1 MQPEIRTVCVFLPT
15 REQLSLAVGSP
26 AIPGFDN
33 LQIPSKSPRQT
44 AIEGG
49 VFSLE
54 YSYTQKIEVKATG
67 QELFQQVCDLV
78 KIKEPHFFGLSIV
91 KNNEYVFIDLE
102 QKLSKYFSKE
112 WKKETTKG
120 TEKFSPPFVAFF
132 RVQYY
137 VENGRVIGDKVA
149 RQLYYCHLKEQV
161 LMSHCNHKE
170 EIYFL
175 LAAYSLQADL
185 GNYREKVHSGKYF
198 EPQAY
203 FPQWIIAKRGSDY
216 ILKHAPEMHREQQ
229 GLSTKE
235 AVLKF
240 IKESCLL
247 EDVPVHFYRLQKDKK
262 EDRPTVIL
270 GLTLR
275 GMHIYQSLCHS
286 EFDVLQEVNHVRQLL
301 YDFPWSHIG
310 KLAFLG
316 KKFEI
321 QPDGLPSA
329 RKLVYYTGCPFR
341 SRHLLQ
347 LLSNSHR
354 LFLNIQPVLKQIQK
368 LEEAEEK
375 KRYRESYI
383 SDTLDMDLDP
393 CDKNSRGSGSSGGS
407 RRDNRLSR
415 HSTGSH
421 GSSHTSGIEADSR
434 HRVSVE
440 MSVDEP
446 FSIDRV
452 HRKEKSCSSTISYGS
467 SGIDSGSKG
476 RAEDD
481 TQDDELELAV
491 DEPEEMPVD
500 EPLEGDQ
507 LEEATV
513 GESVES
519 LPLDAASCQ
528 AINQESLSVV
538 QVTLIKMR
546 GQSVESLHQVRSP
559 KSRSCMD
566 QHSQSL
572 DDIRLYKRQH
582 PSLSATLSSDT
593 SHSYTFGCSLEDKLS
608 VYGCVYSTADCK
620 TKSALYGKRSMNCL
634 SLDLL
639 GEDQLPEEFVV

>member
-1 MQPEIRTVCVFLPT
+1 MSRSLLQSRMQQEYRNVCVLLPN
-15 REQLSLAVGSP
+15 REQLSVTIG
-26 AIPGFDN
+26 
-33 LQIPSKSPRQT
+33 
-44 AIEGG
+44 
-49 VFSLE
+49 
-54 YSYTQKIEVKATG
+54 VKATG

-78 KIKEPHFFGLSIV
+78 KIKDPHFFGLSII
-91 KNNEYVFIDLE
+91 KNNEYVFMDLE

-112 WKKETTKG
+112 WKKETNKVERYFVQQG
-120 TEKFSPPFVAFF
+120 TEKFTPPFVAFF

-137 VENGRVIGDKVA
+137 VENGRVISDKAA
-149 RQLYYCHLKEQV
+149 RHLYYCHLKEQV
-161 LMSHCNHKE
+161 LRSRCSHKE

-185 GNYREKVHSGKYF
+185 GSYAENVHVGKYF

-216 ILKHAPEMHREQQ
+216 ILKHAPEIHQEQK
-229 GLSTKE
+229 GLSTKD
-235 AVLKF
+235 AILQF

-247 EDVPVHFYRLQKDKK
+247 EDVPVHYFRLQKDKK
-262 EDRPTVIL
+262 EDRPTVVL
-270 GLTLR
+270 GLTLK
-275 GMHIYQSLCHS
+275 GIHIY
-286 EFDVLQEVNHVRQLL
+286 QEVNHVRQLL

-354 LFLNIQPVLKQIQK
+354 LFLNVQPVLKQIQK
-368 LEEAEEK
+368 LEEVEEK

-383 SDTLDMDLDP
+383 SDTLEMDLDP
-393 CDKNSRGSGSSGGS
+393 SDKHSHGSGSSGGS
-407 RRDNRLSR
+407 QRVNRLSR
-415 HSTGSH
+415 QSTGSH

-434 HRVSVE
+434 HRMSVE

-446 FSIDRV
+446 FSIERV
-452 HRKEKSCSSTISYGS
+452 HRKEKSCSSTVSCGS
-467 SGIDSGSKG
+467 SGIDSGGKG
-476 RAEDD
+476 RVEEDS
-481 TQDDELELAV
+481 QDDEVELAV
-491 DEPEEMPVD
+491 DDPV
-500 EPLEGDQ
+500 ERNQ
-507 LEEATV
+507 LEEAAEAVHLLYVTLKTYV
-513 GESVES
+513 TRSSKGIN
-519 LPLDAASCQ
+519 LCLLQQ
-528 AINQESLSVV
+528 AEKAQDIGL
-538 QVTLIKMR
+538 VTLIQMR
-546 GQSVESLHQVRSP
+546 GQSVESLHQTVCRDP
-559 KSRSCMD
+559 NLGRSCAD

-572 DDIRLYKRQH
+572 DDIRLYKHQH
-582 PSLSATLSSDT
+582 PPISSTLSSDT
-593 SHSYTFGCSLEDKLS
+593 SHSYTFGCALDDKLAS
-608 VYGCVYSTADCK
+608 YGCVYSTADCK

>member
-1 MQPEIRTVCVFLPT
+1 MSRSLLQSRMQQEYRNVCVLLPN
-15 REQLSLAVGSP
+15 REQLSVTIG
-26 AIPGFDN
+26 
-33 LQIPSKSPRQT
+33 
-44 AIEGG
+44 
-49 VFSLE
+49 
-54 YSYTQKIEVKATG
+54 VKATG

-78 KIKEPHFFGLSIV
+78 KIKDPHFFGLSII
-91 KNNEYVFIDLE
+91 KNNEYVFMDLE

-112 WKKETTKG
+112 WKKETNKG
-120 TEKFSPPFVAFF
+120 TEKFTPPFVAFF

-137 VENGRVIGDKVA
+137 VENGRVISDKAA
-149 RQLYYCHLKEQV
+149 RHLYYCHLKEQV
-161 LMSHCNHKE
+161 LRSRCSHKE

-185 GNYREKVHSGKYF
+185 GSYAENVHVGKYF

-216 ILKHAPEMHREQQ
+216 ILKHAPEIHQEQK
-229 GLSTKE
+229 GLSTKD
-235 AVLKF
+235 AILQF

-247 EDVPVHFYRLQKDKK
+247 EDVPVHYFRLQKDKK
-262 EDRPTVIL
+262 EDRPTVVL
-270 GLTLR
+270 GLTLK
-275 GMHIYQSLCHS
+275 GIHIY
-286 EFDVLQEVNHVRQLL
+286 QEVNHVRQLL

-354 LFLNIQPVLKQIQK
+354 LFLNVQPVLKQIQK
-368 LEEAEEK
+368 LEEVEEK

-383 SDTLDMDLDP
+383 SDTLEMDLDP
-393 CDKNSRGSGSSGGS
+393 SDKHSHGSGSSGGS
-407 RRDNRLSR
+407 QRVNRLSR
-415 HSTGSH
+415 QSTGSH

-434 HRVSVE
+434 HRMSVE

-446 FSIDRV
+446 FSIERV
-452 HRKEKSCSSTISYGS
+452 HRKEKSCSSTVSCGS
-467 SGIDSGSKG
+467 SGIDSGGKG
-476 RAEDD
+476 RVEEDS
-481 TQDDELELAV
+481 QDDEVELAV
-491 DEPEEMPVD
+491 DDPV
-500 EPLEGDQ
+500 ERNQ
-507 LEEATV
+507 LEEAAE
-513 GESVES
+513 GECASP
-519 LPLDAASCQ
+519 LALDALCCQ
-528 AINQESLSVV
+528 VSSSAALKKKPLPVV
-538 QVTLIKMR
+538 QVTLIQMR
-546 GQSVESLHQVRSP
+546 GQSVESLHQVRQP
-559 KSRSCMD
+559 KGRSCAD

-572 DDIRLYKRQH
+572 DDIRLYKHQH
-582 PSLSATLSSDT
+582 PPISSTLSSDT
-593 SHSYTFGCSLEDKLS
+593 SHSYTFGCALDDKLAS
-608 VYGCVYSTADCK
+608 YGCVYSTADCK

>member
-1 MQPEIRTVCVFLPT
+1 MSRVLLAGRMQPESRSVCVFLPT
-15 REQLSLAVGSP
+15 REQLSLIVG
-26 AIPGFDN
+26 
-33 LQIPSKSPRQT
+33 
-44 AIEGG
+44 
-49 VFSLE
+49 
-54 YSYTQKIEVKATG
+54 VKATG

-137 VENGRVIGDKVA
+137 VENGRVISDKVA

-161 LMSHCNHKE
+161 LMSRCNHKE

-185 GNYREKVHSGKYF
+185 GNYREKVHTGKYF

-229 GLSTKE
+229 GLSPKE

-275 GMHIYQSLCHS
+275 GMHIY
-286 EFDVLQEVNHVRQLL
+286 QEVNHVRQLL

-415 HSTGSH
+415 QSTGSH

-476 RAEDD
+476 RAEDES
-481 TQDDELELAV
+481 QDD
-491 DEPEEMPVD
+491 
-500 EPLEGDQ
+500 
-507 LEEATV
+507 
-513 GESVES
+513 
-519 LPLDAASCQ
+519 

-546 GQSVESLHQVRSP
+546 GQSVESLHQVRSL
-559 KSRSCMD
+559 KNRSCTD

-572 DDIRLYKRQH
+572 DDIRLYKHRH
-582 PSLSATLSSDT
+582 PPLSATLSSDT

-608 VYGCVYSTADCK
+608 IYGCVYSTADCK

>member
-1 MQPEIRTVCVFLPT
+1 MSRALLSSRMHPEGRSVCVFLPD
-15 REQLSLAVGSP
+15 REQLSLTVG
-26 AIPGFDN
+26 
-33 LQIPSKSPRQT
+33 
-44 AIEGG
+44 
-49 VFSLE
+49 
-54 YSYTQKIEVKATG
+54 VKATG

-112 WKKETTKG
+112 WKKETSKG
-120 TEKFSPPFVAFF
+120 TEKFIPPFVAFF

-137 VENGRVIGDKVA
+137 VENGRVISDKVA

-161 LMSHCNHKE
+161 LISRCNHKE

-185 GNYREKVHSGKYF
+185 GNYREEVHTGKYF

-229 GLSTKE
+229 GLSAKE

-275 GMHIYQSLCHS
+275 GMHIY
-286 EFDVLQEVNHVRQLL
+286 QEVNHVRQLL

-415 HSTGSH
+415 QSTGSH

-446 FSIDRV
+446 FGIDRV

-481 TQDDELELAV
+481 SQDD
-491 DEPEEMPVD
+491 
-500 EPLEGDQ
+500 
-507 LEEATV
+507 
-513 GESVES
+513 
-519 LPLDAASCQ
+519 
-528 AINQESLSVV
+528 AINQESLPVV

-546 GQSVESLHQVRSP
+546 GQSVESLQQVKSP
-559 KSRSCMD
+559 KGRSCTD

-572 DDIRLYKRQH
+572 DDIRLYKHRH
-582 PSLSATLSSDT
+582 PPLSATLSSDT
-593 SHSYTFGCSLEDKLS
+593 SHSYTFGCSLEDKLA

-639 GEDQLPEEFVV
+639 GEDQLPEEFVVRLSSFVTQLPNQ

>member
-1 MQPEIRTVCVFLPT
+1 TMELTFHLPGRMQPEGRSVCVFLPD
-15 REQLSLAVGSP
+15 REQLSLTVG
-26 AIPGFDN
+26 
-33 LQIPSKSPRQT
+33 
-44 AIEGG
+44 
-49 VFSLE
+49 
-54 YSYTQKIEVKATG
+54 VKATG

-112 WKKETTKG
+112 WKKETNKISKLKAVWGG

-137 VENGRVIGDKVA
+137 VENGRVISDKVA

-161 LMSHCNHKE
+161 LMSRCNHKE

-185 GNYREKVHSGKYF
+185 GNYREEVHTGKYF

-229 GLSTKE
+229 GLSAKE

-275 GMHIYQSLCHS
+275 GMHIY
-286 EFDVLQEVNHVRQLL
+286 QEVNHVRQLL

-393 CDKNSRGSGSSGGS
+393 CDKNSRGSGSSVGS

-415 HSTGSH
+415 QSTGSH

-481 TQDDELELAV
+481 SQDDDLELAV
-491 DEPEEMPVD
+491 DEPEEVPVD
-500 EPLEGDQ
+500 EPLGRDQ

-513 GESVES
+513 SCLALRHNRLRSKSRWANTGEVGEKLFSSV
-519 LPLDAASCQ
+519 
-528 AINQESLSVV
+528 NQESLSVV

-546 GQSVESLHQVRSP
+546 GQSVESLHQVKSP
-559 KSRSCMD
+559 RGRSCTD

-572 DDIRLYKRQH
+572 DDIRLYKHRH
-582 PSLSATLSSDT
+582 PPLSATLSSDT

>member
-1 MQPEIRTVCVFLPT
+1 MSRVLLAGRMQPESRSVCVFLPT
-15 REQLSLAVGSP
+15 REQLSLAVG
-26 AIPGFDN
+26 
-33 LQIPSKSPRQT
+33 
-44 AIEGG
+44 
-49 VFSLE
+49 
-54 YSYTQKIEVKATG
+54 VKATG

-112 WKKETTKG
+112 WKKDTTKG

-137 VENGRVIGDKVA
+137 VENGRVISDKVA

-161 LMSHCNHKE
+161 LMSRCNHKE

-185 GNYREKVHSGKYF
+185 GNYREKVHTGKYF

-229 GLSTKE
+229 GLSAKE
-235 AVLKF
+235 AVLMF

-275 GMHIYQSLCHS
+275 GMHIY
-286 EFDVLQEVNHVRQLL
+286 QEVNHVRQLL

-415 HSTGSH
+415 QSTGSH
-421 GSSHTSGIEADSR
+421 SSSHTSGIEADSR

-481 TQDDELELAV
+481 SQDDA
-491 DEPEEMPVD
+491 M
-500 EPLEGDQ
+500 
-507 LEEATV
+507 
-513 GESVES
+513 
-519 LPLDAASCQ
+519 
-528 AINQESLSVV
+528 NQESLSVV

-559 KSRSCMD
+559 RSRSCTD

-572 DDIRLYKRQH
+572 DDIRLYKHQH
-582 PSLSATLSSDT
+582 PPLSATLSSDT

-608 VYGCVYSTADCK
+608 IYGCVYSTADCK

>member
-1 MQPEIRTVCVFLPT
+1 MSRALLAGRMQPEVRSVCVFLPT
-15 REQLSLAVGSP
+15 REQLSLAVG
-26 AIPGFDN
+26 
-33 LQIPSKSPRQT
+33 
-44 AIEGG
+44 
-49 VFSLE
+49 
-54 YSYTQKIEVKATG
+54 VKATG

-229 GLSTKE
+229 GLSAKE

-275 GMHIYQSLCHS
+275 GMHIY
-286 EFDVLQEVNHVRQLL
+286 QEVNHVRQLL

-393 CDKNSRGSGSSGGS
+393 CDKNSHGSGSSGGS

-415 HSTGSH
+415 QSTGSH

-481 TQDDELELAV
+481 TQDD
-491 DEPEEMPVD
+491 
-500 EPLEGDQ
+500 
-507 LEEATV
+507 
-513 GESVES
+513 
-519 LPLDAASCQ
+519 

-559 KSRSCMD
+559 KSRSCTD

-572 DDIRLYKRQH
+572 DDIRLYKRRH

-639 GEDQLPEEFVV
+639 GEDQVPEEFVV

>member
-1 MQPEIRTVCVFLPT
+1 MSRALLQSRMQQEHRNVCVLLPN
-15 REQLSLAVGSP
+15 REQLSVTVG
-26 AIPGFDN
+26 
-33 LQIPSKSPRQT
+33 
-44 AIEGG
+44 
-49 VFSLE
+49 
-54 YSYTQKIEVKATG
+54 VKATG
-67 QELFQQVCDLV
+67 QELFEQVCDLV
-78 KIKEPHFFGLSIV
+78 KIKDPHFFGLSII
-91 KNNEYVFIDLE
+91 KNNEYVFMDLE

-112 WKKETTKG
+112 WKKEPSKG
-120 TEKFSPPFVAFF
+120 TQKFTPPFVAFF

-137 VENGRVIGDKVA
+137 VENGRVISDKAA
-149 RQLYYCHLKEQV
+149 RHLYYCHLKEQV
-161 LMSHCNHKE
+161 LRSRCMHKE

-185 GNYREKVHSGKYF
+185 GNYAENVHVGKYF

-216 ILKHAPEMHREQQ
+216 ILKHAPVIHQEQQ
-229 GLSTKE
+229 GLTTKD
-235 AVLKF
+235 AILQF

-247 EDVPVHFYRLQKDKK
+247 EDVPVHYYRLQKDKK
-262 EDRPTVIL
+262 EDRPTVVL
-270 GLTLR
+270 GLTLK
-275 GMHIYQSLCHS
+275 GIHIY
-286 EFDVLQEVNHVRQLL
+286 QEVNHVRQLL

-354 LFLNIQPVLKQIQK
+354 LFLNIQPVLKQIRK

-383 SDTLDMDLDP
+383 SDNLEMDLDP
-393 CDKNSRGSGSSGGS
+393 LDKHSHGSGSSRGS
-407 RRDNRLSR
+407 RRNNRLSR
-415 HSTGSH
+415 QSTGSH

-434 HRVSVE
+434 HRMSVE

-446 FSIDRV
+446 FGIDRV
-452 HRKEKSCSSTISYGS
+452 HRKEKSCSSTVSCGS
-467 SGIDSGSKG
+467 SGIDSGGKG

-481 TQDDELELAV
+481 SQDDEVELAV
-491 DEPEEMPVD
+491 DEPEGVSVD
-500 EPLEGDQ
+500 EPVERNQ
-507 LEEATV
+507 SAEAAE
-513 GESVES
+513 GESVRS
-519 LPLDAASCQ
+519 LVLEELCCQ
-528 AINQESLSVV
+528 ALKQKPVPAV

-546 GQSVESLHQVRSP
+546 GQSVESLHQVKQP
-559 KSRSCMD
+559 KSRTYAD
-566 QHSQSL
+566 RQSQSL
-572 DDIRLYKRQH
+572 DDIRLYKHQN
-582 PSLSATLSSDT
+582 PLLSSTLSSDT
-593 SHSYTFGCSLEDKLS
+593 SHSYTFGCALDDKLVS
-608 VYGCVYSTADCK
+608 YGCVYSTADCK

>member
-1 MQPEIRTVCVFLPT
+1 MSRALLSGRMHPEGRSVCVFLPD
-15 REQLSLAVGSP
+15 REQLSLTVG
-26 AIPGFDN
+26 
-33 LQIPSKSPRQT
+33 
-44 AIEGG
+44 
-49 VFSLE
+49 
-54 YSYTQKIEVKATG
+54 VKATG

-112 WKKETTKG
+112 WKKETSKVRQG
-120 TEKFSPPFVAFF
+120 TEKFIPPFVAFF

-137 VENGRVIGDKVA
+137 VENGRVISDKVA

-161 LMSHCNHKE
+161 LMSRCNHKE

-185 GNYREKVHSGKYF
+185 GNYREEVHTGKYF

-229 GLSTKE
+229 GLSAKE

-275 GMHIYQSLCHS
+275 GMHIY
-286 EFDVLQEVNHVRQLL
+286 QEVNHVRQLL

-415 HSTGSH
+415 QSTGSH

-446 FSIDRV
+446 FGIDRV

-481 TQDDELELAV
+481 SQDD
-491 DEPEEMPVD
+491 
-500 EPLEGDQ
+500 
-507 LEEATV
+507 
-513 GESVES
+513 
-519 LPLDAASCQ
+519 
-528 AINQESLSVV
+528 AINQESLPVV

-546 GQSVESLHQVRSP
+546 GQSVESLQQVKSP
-559 KSRSCMD
+559 KGRSCTD

-572 DDIRLYKRQH
+572 DDIRLYKHRH
-582 PSLSATLSSDT
+582 PPLSATLSSDT
-593 SHSYTFGCSLEDKLS
+593 SHSYTFGCSLEEKLAI
-608 VYGCVYSTADCK
+608 YGCVYSTADCK

>member
-1 MQPEIRTVCVFLPT
+1 MSRVLLASRMQPESRSVCVFLPT
-15 REQLSLAVGSP
+15 REQLSLAVG
-26 AIPGFDN
+26 
-33 LQIPSKSPRQT
+33 
-44 AIEGG
+44 
-49 VFSLE
+49 
-54 YSYTQKIEVKATG
+54 VKATG

-137 VENGRVIGDKVA
+137 VENGRVISDKVA

-161 LMSHCNHKE
+161 LMSRCNHKE

-185 GNYREKVHSGKYF
+185 GNYREKVHAGKYF

-229 GLSTKE
+229 GLSAKE

-275 GMHIYQSLCHS
+275 GMHIYQ
-286 EFDVLQEVNHVRQLL
+286 EVNHIRQLL

-415 HSTGSH
+415 QSTGSH

-446 FSIDRV
+446 FGIDRV

-481 TQDDELELAV
+481 SQDD
-491 DEPEEMPVD
+491 
-500 EPLEGDQ
+500 
-507 LEEATV
+507 
-513 GESVES
+513 
-519 LPLDAASCQ
+519 

-559 KSRSCMD
+559 KSRSCTE

-572 DDIRLYKRQH
+572 DDIRLYKHRH
-582 PSLSATLSSDT
+582 PPLSATLSSDT

-608 VYGCVYSTADCK
+608 IYGYVYSTVDCK

>member
-1 MQPEIRTVCVFLPT
+1 MSRVLLAGRMQPESRSVCVFLPT
-15 REQLSLAVGSP
+15 REQLSLVVG
-26 AIPGFDN
+26 
-33 LQIPSKSPRQT
+33 
-44 AIEGG
+44 
-49 VFSLE
+49 
-54 YSYTQKIEVKATG
+54 VKATG

-137 VENGRVIGDKVA
+137 VENGRVISDKVA

-161 LMSHCNHKE
+161 LMSRCNHKE

-185 GNYREKVHSGKYF
+185 GNYREKVHTGKYF

-229 GLSTKE
+229 GLSAKE

-275 GMHIYQSLCHS
+275 GMHIY
-286 EFDVLQEVNHVRQLL
+286 QEVNHVRQLL

-415 HSTGSH
+415 QSTGSH

-481 TQDDELELAV
+481 SQDD
-491 DEPEEMPVD
+491 
-500 EPLEGDQ
+500 
-507 LEEATV
+507 
-513 GESVES
+513 
-519 LPLDAASCQ
+519 

-546 GQSVESLHQVRSP
+546 GQSVESLHQVRSL
-559 KSRSCMD
+559 KNRSCTD

-572 DDIRLYKRQH
+572 DDIRLYKHRH
-582 PSLSATLSSDT
+582 PPLSATLSSDT

-608 VYGCVYSTADCK
+608 IYGCVYSTADCK

>member
-1 MQPEIRTVCVFLPT
+1 LVTILEDPIHINSLTLNSFSSC
-15 REQLSLAVGSP
+15 LS
-26 AIPGFDN
+26 D
-33 LQIPSKSPRQT
+33 
-44 AIEGG
+44 
-49 VFSLE
+49 
-54 YSYTQKIEVKATG
+54 
-67 QELFQQVCDLV
+67 
-78 KIKEPHFFGLSIV
+78 
-91 KNNEYVFIDLE
+91 NEYVFIDLE

-137 VENGRVIGDKVA
+137 VENGRVISDKVA

-161 LMSHCNHKE
+161 LMSRCNHKE

-185 GNYREKVHSGKYF
+185 GNYREKVHTGRYF

-229 GLSTKE
+229 GLSAKE

-275 GMHIYQSLCHS
+275 GMHIY
-286 EFDVLQEVNHVRQLL
+286 QEVNHVRQLL

-415 HSTGSH
+415 QSTGSH

-467 SGIDSGSKG
+467 SGIDS
-476 RAEDD
+476 
-481 TQDDELELAV
+481 
-491 DEPEEMPVD
+491 
-500 EPLEGDQ
+500 
-507 LEEATV
+507 
-513 GESVES
+513 
-519 LPLDAASCQ
+519 

-546 GQSVESLHQVRSP
+546 GQSVESLHQVRGV
-559 KSRSCMD
+559 SCTD

-572 DDIRLYKRQH
+572 DDIRLYKHRH
-582 PSLSATLSSDT
+582 PPLSATLSSDT

-608 VYGCVYSTADCK
+608 IYGCVYSTADCK

>member
-1 MQPEIRTVCVFLPT
+1 MSRVLLTGRMQPESRSVCVFLPT
-15 REQLSLAVGSP
+15 REQLSLNVG
-26 AIPGFDN
+26 
-33 LQIPSKSPRQT
+33 
-44 AIEGG
+44 
-49 VFSLE
+49 
-54 YSYTQKIEVKATG
+54 VKATG

-137 VENGRVIGDKVA
+137 VENGRVISDKVA

-161 LMSHCNHKE
+161 LMSRCNHKE

-185 GNYREKVHSGKYF
+185 GNYREKVHAGKYF

-229 GLSTKE
+229 GLSAKE

-275 GMHIYQSLCHS
+275 GMHIY
-286 EFDVLQEVNHVRQLL
+286 QEVNHVRQLL

-415 HSTGSH
+415 QSTGSH

-481 TQDDELELAV
+481 SQDDAV
-491 DEPEEMPVD
+491 
-500 EPLEGDQ
+500 
-507 LEEATV
+507 
-513 GESVES
+513 
-519 LPLDAASCQ
+519 
-528 AINQESLSVV
+528 NQESLSVV
-538 QVTLIKMR
+538 QVTLIKMKGR
-546 GQSVESLHQVRSP
+546 SVESLHQVGSP
-559 KSRSCMD
+559 KSRSCTD

-572 DDIRLYKRQH
+572 DDIRLYKHRR
-582 PSLSATLSSDT
+582 PPLSATLSSDT

-608 VYGCVYSTADCK
+608 IYGCVYSTADCK

>member
-1 MQPEIRTVCVFLPT
+1 
-15 REQLSLAVGSP
+15 
-26 AIPGFDN
+26 
-33 LQIPSKSPRQT
+33 
-44 AIEGG
+44 
-49 VFSLE
+49 
-54 YSYTQKIEVKATG
+54 
-67 QELFQQVCDLV
+67 
-78 KIKEPHFFGLSIV
+78 
-91 KNNEYVFIDLE
+91 LE

-185 GNYREKVHSGKYF
+185 GNYREKVHAGKYF

-229 GLSTKE
+229 GLSAKD

-275 GMHIYQSLCHS
+275 GMHIY
-286 EFDVLQEVNHVRQLL
+286 QEVNHVRQLL

-393 CDKNSRGSGSSGGS
+393 CDKNSHGSGSGGGS

-415 HSTGSH
+415 QSTGSH
-421 GSSHTSGIEADSR
+421 SSSHTSGIEADSR

-481 TQDDELELAV
+481 TQDDGKEFGQVEPTFVFCRRTGKLELAV

-528 AINQESLSVV
+528 
-538 QVTLIKMR
+538 VTLIKMR

-559 KSRSCMD
+559 KSRSCTD

-608 VYGCVYSTADCK
+608 IYGCVYSTADCK

-639 GEDQLPEEFVV
+639 GEDQVPEEFVV

>member
-1 MQPEIRTVCVFLPT
+1 MSRTLLAGRMQPEIRSVCVFLPT
-15 REQLSLAVGSP
+15 REQLSLAVG
-26 AIPGFDN
+26 
-33 LQIPSKSPRQT
+33 
-44 AIEGG
+44 
-49 VFSLE
+49 
-54 YSYTQKIEVKATG
+54 VKATG

-185 GNYREKVHSGKYF
+185 GNYREKVHTGKYF

-216 ILKHAPEMHREQQ
+216 ILRHAPEMHREQQ
-229 GLSTKE
+229 GLSAKE

-275 GMHIYQSLCHS
+275 GMHIY
-286 EFDVLQEVNHVRQLL
+286 QEVNHVRQLL

-415 HSTGSH
+415 QSTGSH

-446 FSIDRV
+446 FGIDRV
-452 HRKEKSCSSTISYGS
+452 HRKEQSCSSTISYGS

-481 TQDDELELAV
+481 AQDDAV
-491 DEPEEMPVD
+491 
-500 EPLEGDQ
+500 
-507 LEEATV
+507 
-513 GESVES
+513 
-519 LPLDAASCQ
+519 
-528 AINQESLSVV
+528 NQESLSVV

-559 KSRSCMD
+559 KSRSCME

-572 DDIRLYKRQH
+572 DDIRLYKRRH

>member
-1 MQPEIRTVCVFLPT
+1 MSRALLSGRMHPEGRSVCVFLPD
-15 REQLSLAVGSP
+15 REQLSLTVG
-26 AIPGFDN
+26 
-33 LQIPSKSPRQT
+33 
-44 AIEGG
+44 
-49 VFSLE
+49 
-54 YSYTQKIEVKATG
+54 VKATG

-112 WKKETTKG
+112 WKKETSKG
-120 TEKFSPPFVAFF
+120 TEKFIPPFVAFF

-137 VENGRVIGDKVA
+137 VENGRVISDKVA

-161 LMSHCNHKE
+161 LMSRCNHKE

-185 GNYREKVHSGKYF
+185 GNYREEVHTGKYF

-229 GLSTKE
+229 GLSAKE

-275 GMHIYQSLCHS
+275 GMHIY
-286 EFDVLQEVNHVRQLL
+286 QEVNHVRQLL

-415 HSTGSH
+415 QSTGSH

-446 FSIDRV
+446 FGIDRV

-481 TQDDELELAV
+481 SQDD
-491 DEPEEMPVD
+491 
-500 EPLEGDQ
+500 
-507 LEEATV
+507 
-513 GESVES
+513 
-519 LPLDAASCQ
+519 
-528 AINQESLSVV
+528 AINQESLPVV

-546 GQSVESLHQVRSP
+546 GQSVESLQQVKSP
-559 KSRSCMD
+559 KGRSCTD

-572 DDIRLYKRQH
+572 DDIRLYKHRH
-582 PSLSATLSSDT
+582 PPLSATLSSDT
-593 SHSYTFGCSLEDKLS
+593 SHSYTFGCSLEEKLAI
-608 VYGCVYSTADCK
+608 YGCVYSTADCK

>member
-1 MQPEIRTVCVFLPT
+1 M
-15 REQLSLAVGSP
+15 
-26 AIPGFDN
+26 
-33 LQIPSKSPRQT
+33 
-44 AIEGG
+44 
-49 VFSLE
+49 
-54 YSYTQKIEVKATG
+54 
-67 QELFQQVCDLV
+67 
-78 KIKEPHFFGLSIV
+78 
-91 KNNEYVFIDLE
+91 
-102 QKLSKYFSKE
+102 
-112 WKKETTKG
+112 
-120 TEKFSPPFVAFF
+120 
-132 RVQYY
+132 
-137 VENGRVIGDKVA
+137 A

-161 LMSHCNHKE
+161 LMSRCNHKE

-185 GNYREKVHSGKYF
+185 GNYREEVHTGKYF

-229 GLSTKE
+229 GLSAKE

-275 GMHIYQSLCHS
+275 GMHIY
-286 EFDVLQEVNHVRQLL
+286 QEVNHVRQLL

-393 CDKNSRGSGSSGGS
+393 CDKNSRGSGSSVGS

-415 HSTGSH
+415 QSTGSH

-481 TQDDELELAV
+481 SQDDDLELAV
-491 DEPEEMPVD
+491 DEPEEVPVD
-500 EPLEGDQ
+500 EPLGRDQ

-513 GESVES
+513 KEAVES

-528 AINQESLSVV
+528 AVNQESLSVV

-546 GQSVESLHQVRSP
+546 GQSVESLHQVKSP
-559 KSRSCMD
+559 RGRSCTD

-572 DDIRLYKRQH
+572 DDIRLYKHRH
-582 PSLSATLSSDT
+582 PPLSATLSSDT

>member
-1 MQPEIRTVCVFLPT
+1 MGGTFSGEYSSHSTHPNLHMHLIRTMLLLGQSVYYRRQGYWKVSVCRKQARAYRLLVTAAKDEDVNGRVT
-15 REQLSLAVGSP
+15 RSQQETEEAPLCGAHNSSVC
-26 AIPGFDN
+26 
-33 LQIPSKSPRQT
+33 
-44 AIEGG
+44 
-49 VFSLE
+49 
-54 YSYTQKIEVKATG
+54 YSDLCVCLGTFVKATG

-112 WKKETTKG
+112 WKKETKG

-185 GNYREKVHSGKYF
+185 GNYREKVHAGKYF

-229 GLSTKE
+229 GLSAKE

-275 GMHIYQSLCHS
+275 GMHIYQVTDCCESL
-286 EFDVLQEVNHVRQLL
+286 
-301 YDFPWSHIG
+301 
-310 KLAFLG
+310 LG

-407 RRDNRLSR
+407 HRDNRLSR

-481 TQDDELELAV
+481 TQDDGKEF
-491 DEPEEMPVD
+491 
-500 EPLEGDQ
+500 GH
-507 LEEATV
+507 
-513 GESVES
+513 VE
-519 LPLDAASCQ
+519 
-528 AINQESLSVV
+528 
-538 QVTLIKMR
+538 
-546 GQSVESLHQVRSP
+546 SP

>member
-1 MQPEIRTVCVFLPT
+1 MSRALLTGRMQPESRSVCVFLPT
-15 REQLSLAVGSP
+15 REQLSLVVG
-26 AIPGFDN
+26 
-33 LQIPSKSPRQT
+33 
-44 AIEGG
+44 
-49 VFSLE
+49 
-54 YSYTQKIEVKATG
+54 VKATG

-137 VENGRVIGDKVA
+137 VENGRVISDKVA

-161 LMSHCNHKE
+161 LMSRCNHKE

-185 GNYREKVHSGKYF
+185 GNFREKVHAGKYF

-229 GLSTKE
+229 GLSAKE

-275 GMHIYQSLCHS
+275 GMHIYQ
-286 EFDVLQEVNHVRQLL
+286 EVNHIRQLL

-354 LFLNIQPVLKQIQK
+354 LFLNIQPVLKQIRK

-415 HSTGSH
+415 QSTGSH

-481 TQDDELELAV
+481 SQDD
-491 DEPEEMPVD
+491 
-500 EPLEGDQ
+500 
-507 LEEATV
+507 
-513 GESVES
+513 
-519 LPLDAASCQ
+519 
-528 AINQESLSVV
+528 AINQDSLSVV

-559 KSRSCMD
+559 KSRSCTD

-572 DDIRLYKRQH
+572 DDIRLYKHRH
-582 PSLSATLSSDT
+582 PPLSATLSSDT

-608 VYGCVYSTADCK
+608 IYGCVYSTADCK

-639 GEDQLPEEFVV
+639 GEDRLPEEFVV

>member
-1 MQPEIRTVCVFLPT
+1 MSRVLLTGRMQPESRSICVFLPT
-15 REQLSLAVGSP
+15 REQLSLDVG
-26 AIPGFDN
+26 
-33 LQIPSKSPRQT
+33 
-44 AIEGG
+44 
-49 VFSLE
+49 
-54 YSYTQKIEVKATG
+54 VKATG

-137 VENGRVIGDKVA
+137 VENGRVISKLAFVSCSDKVA

-161 LMSHCNHKE
+161 LMSRCNHKE

-185 GNYREKVHSGKYF
+185 GNYREKVHAGKYF

-229 GLSTKE
+229 GLSAKE

-415 HSTGSH
+415 QSTGSH

-476 RAEDD
+476 RPEDD
-481 TQDDELELAV
+481 SQDDELELAV
-491 DEPEEMPVD
+491 DEPEEVPVD
-500 EPLEGDQ
+500 EPVEGDQ

-528 AINQESLSVV
+528 AVNQESLSVV

-546 GQSVESLHQVRSP
+546 GRSVESLHQVGSP
-559 KSRSCMD
+559 KSRSCTD

-572 DDIRLYKRQH
+572 DDIRLYKHRH
-582 PSLSATLSSDT
+582 PPLSATLSSDT

-608 VYGCVYSTADCK
+608 IYGCVYSTADCK

>member
-1 MQPEIRTVCVFLPT
+1 MSRQLLQSRMQQEYRNVCVLLPN
-15 REQLSLAVGSP
+15 REQLSVTIG
-26 AIPGFDN
+26 
-33 LQIPSKSPRQT
+33 
-44 AIEGG
+44 
-49 VFSLE
+49 
-54 YSYTQKIEVKATG
+54 VKATG

-78 KIKEPHFFGLSIV
+78 KIKDPHFFGLSVV
-91 KNNEYVFIDLE
+91 KNNEYVFMDLE

-112 WKKETTKG
+112 WKKETSKG
-120 TEKFSPPFVAFF
+120 TEKFIPPFVAFF

-137 VENGRVIGDKVA
+137 VENGRAISDMAA
-149 RQLYYCHLKEQV
+149 RHLYYCHLKEQV
-161 LMSHCNHKE
+161 LRSRCLHKE

-175 LAAYSLQADL
+175 LAAYGLQADL
-185 GNYREKVHSGKYF
+185 GNYTENVHVGKYF

-216 ILKHAPEMHREQQ
+216 ILKHAPEMHQEQQ
-229 GLSTKE
+229 SLTAKD
-235 AVLKF
+235 AILKF

-247 EDVPVHFYRLQKDKK
+247 EDVPVHYYRLHKDKK
-262 EDRPTVIL
+262 EDLPTVVL
-270 GLTLR
+270 GLTLK
-275 GMHIYQSLCHS
+275 GIHIY
-286 EFDVLQEVNHVRQLL
+286 QEVNHVSQLL

-329 RKLVYYTGCPFR
+329 RKLVYYTGCAFR

-354 LFLNIQPVLKQIQK
+354 LFLNIQPVLKQIRK

-383 SDTLDMDLDP
+383 SDTLEMDLDP
-393 CDKNSRGSGSSGGS
+393 SDKHSHGSGSSGGS
-407 RRDNRLSR
+407 QRNNRLSR
-415 HSTGSH
+415 QSTGSH

-434 HRVSVE
+434 HRMSVE

-446 FSIDRV
+446 FGIDRV
-452 HRKEKSCSSTISYGS
+452 HRKEKSCSSTVSYGS
-467 SGIDSGSKG
+467 SGIDSGGKG

-481 TQDDELELAV
+481 SQDDEVELAV
-491 DEPEEMPVD
+491 DEPEEVPVD
-500 EPLEGDQ
+500 EPIERNR
-507 LEEATV
+507 LEEAAE
-513 GESVES
+513 GESVS
-519 LPLDAASCQ
+519 PLALDALCCQ
-528 AINQESLSVV
+528 ALKQKPVSVV

-546 GQSVESLHQVRSP
+546 GQSVESLHQVRQP
-559 KSRSCMD
+559 KDRSCVD

-572 DDIRLYKRQH
+572 DDIRLYKHRH
-582 PSLSATLSSDT
+582 PPLSSTLSSDT
-593 SHSYTFGCSLEDKLS
+593 SHSYTFGCALEDKLAN
-608 VYGCVYSTADCK
+608 YGCVYSTADCK

>member
-1 MQPEIRTVCVFLPT
+1 MSRVLLSGRMHPEGRSVCVFLPD
-15 REQLSLAVGSP
+15 REQLSLTVG
-26 AIPGFDN
+26 
-33 LQIPSKSPRQT
+33 
-44 AIEGG
+44 
-49 VFSLE
+49 
-54 YSYTQKIEVKATG
+54 VKATG

-112 WKKETTKG
+112 WKKETSKG
-120 TEKFSPPFVAFF
+120 TEKFIPPFVAFF

-137 VENGRVIGDKVA
+137 VENGRVISDKVA
-149 RQLYYCHLKEQV
+149 RQFYYCHLKEQV
-161 LMSHCNHKE
+161 LMSRCNHKE

-185 GNYREKVHSGKYF
+185 GNYREEVHTGKYF

-229 GLSTKE
+229 GLSAKD

-275 GMHIYQSLCHS
+275 GMHIY
-286 EFDVLQEVNHVRQLL
+286 QEVNHVRQLL

-415 HSTGSH
+415 QSTGSH

-446 FSIDRV
+446 FGIDRV

-481 TQDDELELAV
+481 SQDD
-491 DEPEEMPVD
+491 
-500 EPLEGDQ
+500 
-507 LEEATV
+507 
-513 GESVES
+513 
-519 LPLDAASCQ
+519 
-528 AINQESLSVV
+528 AINQESLPVV

-546 GQSVESLHQVRSP
+546 GQSVESLQQVKLP
-559 KSRSCMD
+559 KGRSCTD

-572 DDIRLYKRQH
+572 DDIRLYKHRH
-582 PSLSATLSSDT
+582 PPLSATLSSDT
-593 SHSYTFGCSLEDKLS
+593 SHSYTFGCSLEDKLAI
-608 VYGCVYSTADCK
+608 YGCVYSTADCK

>member
-1 MQPEIRTVCVFLPT
+1 MSRALLTGRMQPESRSVCVFLPT
-15 REQLSLAVGSP
+15 REQLSLVVG
-26 AIPGFDN
+26 
-33 LQIPSKSPRQT
+33 
-44 AIEGG
+44 
-49 VFSLE
+49 
-54 YSYTQKIEVKATG
+54 VKATG

-137 VENGRVIGDKVA
+137 VENGRVISDKVA

-161 LMSHCNHKE
+161 LMSRCNHKE

-185 GNYREKVHSGKYF
+185 GNFREKVHAGKYF

-229 GLSTKE
+229 GLSAKE

-275 GMHIYQSLCHS
+275 GMHIYQ
-286 EFDVLQEVNHVRQLL
+286 EVNHIRQLL

-354 LFLNIQPVLKQIQK
+354 LFLNIQPVLKQIRK

-415 HSTGSH
+415 QSTGSH

-446 FSIDRV
+446 FGIDRV

-481 TQDDELELAV
+481 SQDD
-491 DEPEEMPVD
+491 
-500 EPLEGDQ
+500 
-507 LEEATV
+507 
-513 GESVES
+513 
-519 LPLDAASCQ
+519 
-528 AINQESLSVV
+528 AINQDSLSVV

-559 KSRSCMD
+559 KSRSCTD

-572 DDIRLYKRQH
+572 DDIRLYKHRH
-582 PSLSATLSSDT
+582 PPLSATLSSDT

-608 VYGCVYSTADCK
+608 IYGCVYSTADCK

-639 GEDQLPEEFVV
+639 GEDRLPEEFVV

>member
-1 MQPEIRTVCVFLPT
+1 MSRTLLAGRMQPEIRSVCVFLPT
-15 REQLSLAVGSP
+15 REQLSLAVG
-26 AIPGFDN
+26 
-33 LQIPSKSPRQT
+33 
-44 AIEGG
+44 
-49 VFSLE
+49 
-54 YSYTQKIEVKATG
+54 VKATG

-137 VENGRVIGDKVA
+137 VENGRVISDKVA

-185 GNYREKVHSGKYF
+185 GNYREKVHAGKYF

-229 GLSTKE
+229 GLSAKE

-275 GMHIYQSLCHS
+275 GMHIY
-286 EFDVLQEVNHVRQLL
+286 QEVNHVRQLL

-415 HSTGSH
+415 QSTGSH

-446 FSIDRV
+446 FGIDRV
-452 HRKEKSCSSTISYGS
+452 HRKEKSCGSTISYGS

-481 TQDDELELAV
+481 AQDDAV
-491 DEPEEMPVD
+491 
-500 EPLEGDQ
+500 
-507 LEEATV
+507 
-513 GESVES
+513 
-519 LPLDAASCQ
+519 
-528 AINQESLSVV
+528 NQESLSVV
-538 QVTLIKMR
+538 QVTLVKMR

-572 DDIRLYKRQH
+572 DDIRLYKRRH

>member
-1 MQPEIRTVCVFLPT
+1 HRLLVSVLLC
-15 REQLSLAVGSP
+15 SLHLLLLK
-26 AIPGFDN
+26 IP
-33 LQIPSKSPRQT
+33 
-44 AIEGG
+44 
-49 VFSLE
+49 FSH
-54 YSYTQKIEVKATG
+54 VKATG

-102 QKLSKYFSKE
+102 QKLSKYFLKE
-112 WKKETTKG
+112 WKKETSKG

-137 VENGRVIGDKVA
+137 VENGRVISDKVA

-161 LMSHCNHKE
+161 LRSRCNHKE

-185 GNYREKVHSGKYF
+185 GNYKEEVHAGKYF

-229 GLSTKE
+229 GLTAKE

-275 GMHIYQSLCHS
+275 GMHIY
-286 EFDVLQEVNHVRQLL
+286 QEVNHVRQLL

-383 SDTLDMDLDP
+383 SDMLDVDLDP
-393 CDKNSRGSGSSGGS
+393 SDKNSHGSRSSGGS
-407 RRDNRLSR
+407 QRDNRLSR
-415 HSTGSH
+415 QSTGSH

-446 FSIDRV
+446 FSIDRI

-467 SGIDSGSKG
+467 SGIDS
-476 RAEDD
+476 
-481 TQDDELELAV
+481 
-491 DEPEEMPVD
+491 
-500 EPLEGDQ
+500 
-507 LEEATV
+507 
-513 GESVES
+513 
-519 LPLDAASCQ
+519 

-546 GQSVESLHQVRSP
+546 GQSVESLHQVR
-559 KSRSCMD
+559 RD
-566 QHSQSL
+566 AWQENQHSQSL
-572 DDIRLYKRQH
+572 DDICLYKHRH
-582 PSLSATLSSDT
+582 PPLSAMLSSDT
-593 SHSYTFGCSLEDKLS
+593 SHSYTFGCTLEDKLAI
-608 VYGCVYSTADCK
+608 YGCVYSTADCK

>member
-1 MQPEIRTVCVFLPT
+1 MSRALLTGRMQPENRSVCVFLPT
-15 REQLSLAVGSP
+15 REQLSLVVG
-26 AIPGFDN
+26 
-33 LQIPSKSPRQT
+33 
-44 AIEGG
+44 
-49 VFSLE
+49 
-54 YSYTQKIEVKATG
+54 VKATG

-112 WKKETTKG
+112 WKKDTTKG

-137 VENGRVIGDKVA
+137 VENGRVISDKVA

-161 LMSHCNHKE
+161 LMSRCNHKE

-185 GNYREKVHSGKYF
+185 GNFREKVHAGKYF

-229 GLSTKE
+229 GLSAKE

-275 GMHIYQSLCHS
+275 GMHIYQ
-286 EFDVLQEVNHVRQLL
+286 EVNHIRQLL

-354 LFLNIQPVLKQIQK
+354 LFLNIQPVLKQIRK

-415 HSTGSH
+415 QSTGSH

-481 TQDDELELAV
+481 SQDD
-491 DEPEEMPVD
+491 
-500 EPLEGDQ
+500 
-507 LEEATV
+507 
-513 GESVES
+513 
-519 LPLDAASCQ
+519 
-528 AINQESLSVV
+528 AINQDSLSVV

-546 GQSVESLHQVRSP
+546 GQSVDSLHQVRSP
-559 KSRSCMD
+559 KSRSCTD

-572 DDIRLYKRQH
+572 DDIRLYKHRH
-582 PSLSATLSSDT
+582 PPLSATLSSDT

-608 VYGCVYSTADCK
+608 IYGCVYSTADCK

-639 GEDQLPEEFVV
+639 GEDRLPEEFVV

>member
-1 MQPEIRTVCVFLPT
+1 MSRALLTGRMQPENRSVCVFLPT
-15 REQLSLAVGSP
+15 REQLSLVVG
-26 AIPGFDN
+26 
-33 LQIPSKSPRQT
+33 
-44 AIEGG
+44 
-49 VFSLE
+49 
-54 YSYTQKIEVKATG
+54 VKATG

-112 WKKETTKG
+112 WKKDTTKG

-137 VENGRVIGDKVA
+137 VENGRVISDKVA

-161 LMSHCNHKE
+161 LMSRCNHKE

-185 GNYREKVHSGKYF
+185 GNFREKVHAGKYF

-229 GLSTKE
+229 GLSAKE

-275 GMHIYQSLCHS
+275 GMHIYQ
-286 EFDVLQEVNHVRQLL
+286 EVNHIRQLL

-354 LFLNIQPVLKQIQK
+354 LFLNIQPVLKQIRK

-415 HSTGSH
+415 QSTGSH

-481 TQDDELELAV
+481 SQDD
-491 DEPEEMPVD
+491 
-500 EPLEGDQ
+500 
-507 LEEATV
+507 
-513 GESVES
+513 
-519 LPLDAASCQ
+519 
-528 AINQESLSVV
+528 AINQDSLSVV

-546 GQSVESLHQVRSP
+546 GQSVDSLHQVRGVRSP
-559 KSRSCMD
+559 KSRSCTD

-572 DDIRLYKRQH
+572 DDIRLYKHRH
-582 PSLSATLSSDT
+582 PPLSATLSSDT

-608 VYGCVYSTADCK
+608 IYGCVYSTADCK

-639 GEDQLPEEFVV
+639 GEDRLPEEFVV

>member
-1 MQPEIRTVCVFLPT
+1 MSRVLLAGKMQPESRSVCVFLPT
-15 REQLSLAVGSP
+15 REQLSLVVG
-26 AIPGFDN
+26 
-33 LQIPSKSPRQT
+33 
-44 AIEGG
+44 
-49 VFSLE
+49 
-54 YSYTQKIEVKATG
+54 VKATG

-137 VENGRVIGDKVA
+137 VENGRVISDKVA

-161 LMSHCNHKE
+161 LMSRCNHKE

-185 GNYREKVHSGKYF
+185 GNYREKVHTGKYF

-229 GLSTKE
+229 GLSAKE

-275 GMHIYQSLCHS
+275 GMHIY
-286 EFDVLQEVNHVRQLL
+286 QEVNHVRQLL

-415 HSTGSH
+415 QSTGSH

-481 TQDDELELAV
+481 SQDD
-491 DEPEEMPVD
+491 
-500 EPLEGDQ
+500 
-507 LEEATV
+507 
-513 GESVES
+513 
-519 LPLDAASCQ
+519 

-546 GQSVESLHQVRSP
+546 GQSVESLHQVRSL
-559 KSRSCMD
+559 KTRSCTD

-572 DDIRLYKRQH
+572 DDIRLYKHRH
-582 PSLSATLSSDT
+582 PPLSATLSSDT

-608 VYGCVYSTADCK
+608 IYGCVYSTADCK

>member
-1 MQPEIRTVCVFLPT
+1 MSRVLLAGRMQPESRSVCVFLPT
-15 REQLSLAVGSP
+15 REQLSLIVG
-26 AIPGFDN
+26 
-33 LQIPSKSPRQT
+33 
-44 AIEGG
+44 
-49 VFSLE
+49 
-54 YSYTQKIEVKATG
+54 VKATG

-137 VENGRVIGDKVA
+137 VENGRVISDKVA

-161 LMSHCNHKE
+161 LMSRCNHKE

-185 GNYREKVHSGKYF
+185 GNYREKVHTGKYF

-229 GLSTKE
+229 GLSAKE

-275 GMHIYQSLCHS
+275 GMHIYQ
-286 EFDVLQEVNHVRQLL
+286 EVNHIRQLL

-393 CDKNSRGSGSSGGS
+393 CDKNSHGSGSSGGS

-415 HSTGSH
+415 QSTGSH

-481 TQDDELELAV
+481 SQDD
-491 DEPEEMPVD
+491 
-500 EPLEGDQ
+500 
-507 LEEATV
+507 
-513 GESVES
+513 
-519 LPLDAASCQ
+519 

-546 GQSVESLHQVRSP
+546 GQSVESLHQVRSL
-559 KSRSCMD
+559 KNRSCTD

-572 DDIRLYKRQH
+572 DDIRLYKHRH
-582 PSLSATLSSDT
+582 PPLSATLSSDT

-608 VYGCVYSTADCK
+608 IYGCVYSTADCK

>member
-1 MQPEIRTVCVFLPT
+1 MSRTLLAGRMQPEIRSVCVFLPT
-15 REQLSLAVGSP
+15 REQLSLAVG
-26 AIPGFDN
+26 
-33 LQIPSKSPRQT
+33 
-44 AIEGG
+44 
-49 VFSLE
+49 
-54 YSYTQKIEVKATG
+54 VKATG

-185 GNYREKVHSGKYF
+185 GNYREKIHAGKYF

-229 GLSTKE
+229 GLSAKE

-275 GMHIYQSLCHS
+275 GMHIY
-286 EFDVLQEVNHVRQLL
+286 QEVNHVRQLL

-415 HSTGSH
+415 QSTGSH

-481 TQDDELELAV
+481 AQDD
-491 DEPEEMPVD
+491 
-500 EPLEGDQ
+500 
-507 LEEATV
+507 
-513 GESVES
+513 
-519 LPLDAASCQ
+519 

-546 GQSVESLHQVRSP
+546 GQSVESLQQVRSP

-572 DDIRLYKRQH
+572 DDIRLYKRRH

-639 GEDQLPEEFVV
+639 GEDRLPEEFVV